1 MNAQF
6 SEFTYGFSLV
16 SELAKTLACTA
27 VPIFPSLIEE
37 GKMGGG
43 YDAKLLSKKGTILN
57 LQFKLKFEPPSYEAL
72 VDLPIVT
79 RQPINLWPSMCI
91 LHPRALNLGA

>member
-57 LQFKLKFEPPSYEAL
+57 LQFKLKFEPAKL
-72 VDLPIVT
+72 
-79 RQPINLWPSMCI
+79 
-91 LHPRALNLGA
+91 